1 MASLA
6 RTADGSAEAR
16 LILRRAYSQVER
28 QNSAAY
34 FVTAGTNI
42 GSKVGCPPRMFEGGG
57 LY

>member
-34 FVTAGTNI
+34 FVTAGMNI